1 MVACFQILRLCVFAP
16 VNTQFSKMNHF
27 ISQRKGFDTPNNSF
41 FMHFLCKK
49 EGSLSSQVLKPPV
62 RQFLVIFLVLLLWKR
77 GKNTRQRDNG
87 LQRIV
92 QTENWC
98 SHEDNPT
105 ERRDCHYW
113 YRFWHWQI
121 PYRLPAGED
130 RSSQAYSC
138 HQHWHLL
145 RGRHNFPSYINLSRK
160 LSPIIAVST
169 PKLSAIVAEI
179 SA

>member
-27 ISQRKGFDTPNNSF
+27 ISQRKRFDTLNNSF
-41 FMHFLCKK
+41 FIHFLCEK
-49 EGSLSSQVLKPPV
+49 EGILSSQVLMPPV
-62 RQFLVIFLVLLLWKR
+62 RQFLVIFLVLLLWKE
-77 GKNTRQRDNG
+77 GKILDKGIMVCKELFKPRTDVRTRTIQ
-87 LQRIV
+87 LK
-92 QTENWC
+92 E
-98 SHEDNPT
+98 E
-105 ERRDCHYW
+105 RDCHCW

-145 RGRHNFPSYINLSRK
+145 RGRHNSHLILTYLGNSYQS
-160 LSPIIAVST
+160 
-169 PKLSAIVAEI
+169 
-179 SA
+179 